1 MDLDIVFDRTGGF
14 AGLCLRA
21 AVTADQLDTGQAVI
35 AEQLFAEPPGPSSPG
50 PSSAGPTAAAV
61 PEPGARPTRFP
72 PPGPFAADAFTYRLE
87 LRSGSRIETF
97 EWPDPEV
104 PSEIRPLLSALTRRA
119 TPVDPAPEA

>member
-1 MDLDIVFDRTGGF
+1 MGLDIVFDRTGGF

-21 AVTADQLDTGQAVI
+21 NVSADQLDTGPAGI
-35 AEQLFAEPPGPSSPG
+35 AEQLFTEPVPAAPAP
-50 PSSAGPTAAAV
+50 PSAGFAAAEG
-61 PEPGARPTRFP
+61 PQRPTRFP

-87 LRSGSRIETF
+87 LRSGTRIETY

>member
-1 MDLDIVFDRTGGF
+1 MALDIVFDRTGGF

-21 AVTADQLDTGQAVI
+21 NVSADQLDTGPADI
-35 AEQLFAEPPGPSSPG
+35 AAQLFTEP
-50 PSSAGPTAAAV
+50 AAAPRPANFGV
-61 PEPGARPTRFP
+61 TAQEPQRPTRFP

-87 LRSGSRIETF
+87 LRSGSRIETY

-119 TPVDPAPEA
+119 TPVDPAPPEA